1 MLYYVAERFFL
12 HRQTHINRL
21 IQLNSIVYSF
31 SPPKQ
36 ETFFKDDA
44 NHDPQWTEE
53 EIISANFEFNGRKI
67 GKFIPLHTL

>member
-1 MLYYVAERFFL
+1 MILILLYQSVFYFRKNVL
-12 HRQTHINRL
+12 
-21 IQLNSIVYSF
+21 SF

-53 EIISANFEFNGRKI
+53 EIISADFHFNGRKI
-67 GKFIPLHTL
+67 GRFT

>member
-1 MLYYVAERFFL
+1 MFITNFL
-12 HRQTHINRL
+12 K
-21 IQLNSIVYSF
+21 NSILHISF

-67 GKFIPLHTL
+67 GNIK